1 MCRSWLFPRPHWT
14 VKVFVVAILY
24 YGAAG
29 LSLRLALEK
38 TNASPVWP
46 PSGIALAAVVLLGY
60 GVWPGIMLGA
70 FLANVVTFLANQA
83 ASAVTIVVVSSAIC
97 IGNTAEALV
106 GALLLRRLVGARN
119 PFDRARD
126 VFTFTAV
133 ALVASAVAASVGPTS
148 VSLAGIAPL
157 PVYGT
162 VWLTWWLGDTTGILL
177 VAPLLLTWKSEPL
190 TQWRLRRSVEI
201 GLLFVSLLAACR
213 IGSAGWLPGQAAS
226 SPLIF
231 VPIPWLVWAAF
242 RFGPREAAAAA
253 AVTSWVAI
261 WATIHGIGPFVGDTV
276 NESLLLLQAFV
287 GVVTVTILA
296 MAALVAERR
305 EVAARLRTAHDTLET
320 RVEER
325 TRELVEVNERLQG
338 EIADRKRTE
347 ETLRQTEKLA
357 AMGAVLAGVAHELSN
372 PLSVVTGQTLL
383 LRGAVGSGPL
393 AGRAE
398 KIVRAAERCARI
410 VRNFLALT
418 RQHPPERREVRLNQ
432 VLQEAVDWLEYSLRV
447 DSVEVGLD
455 LAPDLP
461 VLWADPYQ
469 LQQVVVNLITNAH
482 QAMRERRGPRWLTLT
497 TRQDLGAARV
507 LLEVADTGPGI
518 PAELHTRIFEP
529 FFTTKAPGHGTGL
542 GLPLCRRIIEA
553 HGGTIQMESRP
564 GLGAVFRI
572 ELPLVTPP
580 ATSPNARAT
589 ASLPSTEGKAILV
602 VDDEPEVAATLA
614 EMLADDGH
622 RVETAPDGDI
632 ALRKLEERRFDL
644 VLSDVRMPGL
654 DGPGLYRALE
664 RRHPHLVRRFV
675 FFTGD
680 ALSLETR
687 QLVEETRILAMSK
700 PFDADAIRQVVRRAL
715 SAGEGG

>member
-1 MCRSWLFPRPHWT
+1 M
-14 VKVFVVAILY
+14 
-24 YGAAG
+24 
-29 LSLRLALEK
+29 
-38 TNASPVWP
+38 
-46 PSGIALAAVVLLGY
+46 
-60 GVWPGIMLGA
+60 
-70 FLANVVTFLANQA
+70 
-83 ASAVTIVVVSSAIC
+83 
-97 IGNTAEALV
+97 
-106 GALLLRRLVGARN
+106 
-119 PFDRARD
+119 
-126 VFTFTAV
+126 
-133 ALVASAVAASVGPTS
+133 
-148 VSLAGIAPL
+148 
-157 PVYGT
+157 
-162 VWLTWWLGDTTGILL
+162 
-177 VAPLLLTWKSEPL
+177 
-190 TQWRLRRSVEI
+190 
-201 GLLFVSLLAACR
+201 
-213 IGSAGWLPGQAAS
+213 
-226 SPLIF
+226 
-231 VPIPWLVWAAF
+231 
-242 RFGPREAAAAA
+242 
-253 AVTSWVAI
+253 
-261 WATIHGIGPFVGDTV
+261 

-296 MAALVAERR
+296 MAALVAERQ
-305 EVAARLRTAHDTLET
+305 AATARLREAHDTLET

-325 TRELVEVNERLQG
+325 TRDLVEANERLEG
-338 EIADRKRTE
+338 EIVERKRTE
-347 ETLRQTEKLA
+347 EALRQTEKLA

-432 VLQEAVDWLEYSLRV
+432 VLQEAVDLLEYSLRV
-447 DSVEVGLD
+447 DNVEVRLD

-461 VLWADPYQ
+461 VLWADPHQ

-482 QAMRERRGPRWLTLT
+482 QAMRERQEPRWLTLT
-497 TRQDLGAARV
+497 TRQDLGVERV
-507 LLEVADTGPGI
+507 RLEVADTGPGI
-518 PAELHTRIFEP
+518 PAELRTRIFEP

-542 GLPLCRRIIEA
+542 GLALCRGIVEA

-564 GLGAVFRI
+564 GHGTVFRI

-580 ATSPNARAT
+580 AAPPNGRTT
-589 ASLPSTEGKAILV
+589 ASALSTEGKAILV

-622 RVETAPDGDI
+622 QVETAPDGDI
-632 ALRKLEERRFDL
+632 ALRKLEERRYDL

-664 RRHPHLVRRFV
+664 RRHPQLVRRFI

-680 ALSLETR
+680 ALSPETR
-687 QLVEETRILAMSK
+687 QLVEGTRILAMSK

-715 SAGEGG
+715 SDGGDG